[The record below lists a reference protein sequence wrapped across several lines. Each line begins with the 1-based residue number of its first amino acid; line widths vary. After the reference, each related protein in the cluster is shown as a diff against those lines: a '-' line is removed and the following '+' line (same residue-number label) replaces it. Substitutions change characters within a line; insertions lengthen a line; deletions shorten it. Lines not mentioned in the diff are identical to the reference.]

1 MTIESAI
8 RMLCELYGK
17 ALTDERIKKP
27 ISYAL
32 YHTWEYFDAR
42 EDKKEK
48 KDKPT
53 KKDELPKTV
62 YLA

>member
-17 ALTDERIKKP
+17 ALTDKRINKP

>member
-1 MTIESAI
+1 MHLEDAI
-8 RMLCELYGK
+8 KMVCTLYGK
-17 ALTDERIKKP
+17 AITDDRIRKP

-48 KDKPT
+48 KDKPI
-53 KKDELPKTV
+53 KKDELPTTV
-62 YLA
+62 YIA